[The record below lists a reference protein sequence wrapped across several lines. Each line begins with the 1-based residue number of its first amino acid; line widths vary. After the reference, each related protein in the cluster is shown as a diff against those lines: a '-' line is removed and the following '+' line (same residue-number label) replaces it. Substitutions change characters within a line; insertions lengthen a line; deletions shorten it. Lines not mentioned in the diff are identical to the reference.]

1 MSLLLWIACSNH
13 LPIKFNFYIH
23 FDAEIK
29 WITEWWVIIGRQL
42 GLDGLCVPLLFE
54 KADVGQWVHSSLCS
68 TDGLV
73 LSQCSPN
80 PSSVACFPVQ
90 SSEFPA
96 LLAST
101 LPQLSLQLPTQSTP
115 PVVFLFVS
123 FHLSCPYCWLKSVS
137 DHCTPCFH
145 TSFPW
150 LILPNCQSEATSF
163 PYSKTSMQALP
174 ASRRKFPVS
183 KAPQAPSN
191 RPCCSPSTPHPT
203 SLPLYSSLKW
213 RWVQFS
219 FVCLFFNILCSF
231 TSSGSFAWSVNGLSI
246 QFLFV
251 FFRARHALAPAL
263 GSGYMEKPMAQAAEA
278 CSPLCL
284 LPDPALSGTL
294 RWGLSAF

>member
-1 MSLLLWIACSNH
+1 MASVCPWCL
-13 LPIKFNFYIH
+13 K
-23 FDAEIK
+23 
-29 WITEWWVIIGRQL
+29 RQTWANECIPPC
-42 GLDGLCVPLLFE
+42 G
-54 KADVGQWVHSSLCS
+54 S
-68 TDGLV
+68 TDSLA

-101 LPQLSLQLPTQSTP
+101 LPQLSLQLPTQSTL

-145 TSFPW
+145 TSFPL
-150 LILPNCQSEATSF
+150 LILPNCQSEGTSF
-163 PYSKTSMQALP
+163 PCSKTSMQALP

-203 SLPLYSSLKW
+203 SLPLYRSPKW

-231 TSSGSFAWSVNGLSI
+231 TSSGSFAWSVNGLFSF
-246 QFLFV
+246 FLCFLEPDMLWPLLYV
-251 FFRARHALAPAL
+251 QGTWRSQWLKQQKHAVLSVCFPT
-263 GSGYMEKPMAQAAEA
+263 
-278 CSPLCL
+278 
-284 LPDPALSGTL
+284 LP
-294 RWGLSAF
+294 